1 MRTHPPQAGRLRGDN
16 NPRTKVKEM
25 AESFAELF
33 EQSLANSNM
42 KPGAIL
48 RASVVAIRGDVVIV
62 NAGLKS

>member
-1 MRTHPPQAGRLRGDN
+1 
-16 NPRTKVKEM
+16 M

-48 RASVVAIRGDVVIV
+48 RASVIAIRADVVIV
-62 NAGLKS
+62 NAGLKSEGVIPLEQFKNELGEL